1 MAFHEGDPWKDPK
14 RARRTDSSRI
24 VVGCILA
31 VALLI
36 VLAVIDL
43 EAAIIVAVL
52 AALTALILFA
62 TSRRRRSP

>member
-14 RARRTDSSRI
+14 RARRTSSSRI

-31 VALLI
+31 VALFV
-36 VLAVIDL
+36 VLAVIEL
-43 EAAIIVAVL
+43 EAAIVVAVL

-62 TSRRRRSP
+62 TNRQRSP